1 MSELQDNILDD
12 HEHDDT
18 DLESLLAAAT
28 SSEFSLS
35 DGFTEEK
42 QEFEKLNSF
51 FEIVTSKEEKNLDHE
66 KKSVNI
72 EEAALTD
79 IDVADDTE
87 AELTKGEEFE
97 NDPALSLVSEDEF
110 NEESSGENTAEFV
123 EQPLSDLPQAEIEN
137 SGLTDDLE
145 SFLTLESDNAD
156 ASEFPEA
163 NSLLSDAE
171 KTSYDAGY
179 KEALEEFENAMVLEK
194 NSFKDLTETI
204 FSISDDFRER
214 LEDLIKTK
222 ICELSSE
229 LFEGQAHD
237 ISEALLKKIKTT
249 ADNILVEI
257 KDFRLELNHADYE
270 LLKTNDAAK
279 DLGFDLIEMP
289 DLRRGEFRIISDST
303 GFQQELSH

>member
-12 HEHDDT
+12 HKHDDT

-28 SSEFSLS
+28 ASEFSLS
-35 DGFTEEK
+35 DGFTAEK

-66 KKSVNI
+66 KKSANT
-72 EEAALTD
+72 EELAPTD

-87 AELTKGEEFE
+87 AELTAGEEFE
-97 NDPALSLVSEDEF
+97 SDPALSLVIGDEV
-110 NEESSGENTAEFV
+110 NEESFRENTAEFV
-123 EQPLSDLPQAEIEN
+123 EKPLSDLPQAETEN
-137 SGLTDDLE
+137 SDRPEDLE
-145 SFLTLESDNAD
+145 ALLTLESDNAD

-163 NSLLSDAE
+163 NSLLSEAE
-171 KTSYDAGY
+171 KTAYDAGY
-179 KEALEEFENAMVLEK
+179 KEALEEFEKAMVLEK

-204 FSISDDFRER
+204 FSISDDFREK

-229 LFEGQAHD
+229 LFDGKDHD

-249 ADNILVEI
+249 ADNILVGI

-270 LLKTNDAAK
+270 LLKINDAAK
-279 DLGFDLIEMP
+279 DLGFDLIEMT

>member
-1 MSELQDNILDD
+1 
-12 HEHDDT
+12 
-18 DLESLLAAAT
+18 LLAAAT

-51 FEIVTSKEEKNLDHE
+51 FEIVTSKDEKNLDHE
-66 KKSVNI
+66 KKSANI

-97 NDPALSLVSEDEF
+97 NDPALSLVSEDEV
-110 NEESSGENTAEFV
+110 NKESAGENTAEFV
-123 EQPLSDLPQAEIEN
+123 EKPLSDFPQAEIDN
-137 SGLTDDLE
+137 SDLDVDLE
-145 SFLTLESDNAD
+145 ALLTLESDNAD

-163 NSLLSDAE
+163 NSLLNEAE
-171 KTSYDAGY
+171 KIAYDAGY
-179 KEALEEFENAMVLEK
+179 KEALEEFEKAMELEK
-194 NSFKDLTETI
+194 NSFKDLTETM
-204 FSISDDFRER
+204 FSISDDFREK

-249 ADNILVEI
+249 ADNILVGI
-257 KDFRLELNHADYE
+257 KDFRLELNHADFE

-279 DLGFDLIEMP
+279 DLGFDLIEMT

-303 GFQQELSH
+303 GFQQKLSH

>member
-12 HEHDDT
+12 HKHDDT

-66 KKSVNI
+66 KKSANT
-72 EEAALTD
+72 EELAPTD

-87 AELTKGEEFE
+87 AELTEGEEFE
-97 NDPALSLVSEDEF
+97 SDPALSLVIGDEV
-110 NEESSGENTAEFV
+110 NEESFRENTAEFV
-123 EQPLSDLPQAEIEN
+123 EKPLSDLPQEETEN
-137 SGLTDDLE
+137 SDRPEDLE
-145 SFLTLESDNAD
+145 ALLTLESDNAD

-163 NSLLSDAE
+163 NSLLSEAE
-171 KTSYDAGY
+171 KTAYDAGY
-179 KEALEEFENAMVLEK
+179 KEALEEFEKAMVLEK

-249 ADNILVEI
+249 ADNILVGI

-270 LLKTNDAAK
+270 LLKINDAAK
-279 DLGFDLIEMP
+279 DLGFDLIEMT

>member
-12 HEHDDT
+12 HKHDDT

-28 SSEFSLS
+28 ASEFSLS
-35 DGFTEEK
+35 DGFTAEK

-66 KKSVNI
+66 KKSANT

-79 IDVADDTE
+79 IDVADDPK
-87 AELTKGEEFE
+87 AKLTKGEELE
-97 NDPALSLVSEDEF
+97 NDLALSLGSEDEV
-110 NEESSGENTAEFV
+110 NEESAGENTAEFV
-123 EQPLSDLPQAEIEN
+123 EKTLSDFPQAEIDN
-137 SGLTDDLE
+137 SDLDVDLE
-145 SFLTLESDNAD
+145 ALLTLESDNA
-156 ASEFPEA
+156 ASSEFPEA
-163 NSLLSDAE
+163 NSLLNEAE
-171 KTSYDAGY
+171 KIAYDAGY
-179 KEALEEFENAMVLEK
+179 KEALEEFEKAMELEK
-194 NSFKDLTETI
+194 NSFKDLTETM
-204 FSISDDFRER
+204 FSISDDFREK

-237 ISEALLKKIKTT
+237 ISEALLTKIKTK
-249 ADNILVEI
+249 ADNILVGI

-270 LLKTNDAAK
+270 LLKANDAAK
-279 DLGFDLIEMP
+279 DLGFDLIEMT

>member
-12 HEHDDT
+12 HKHDDT

-28 SSEFSLS
+28 SSEFSMS
-35 DGFTEEK
+35 DGFTAEK

-66 KKSVNI
+66 KKSANT

-79 IDVADDTE
+79 IDVADDPK
-87 AELTKGEEFE
+87 AKLTKGEELE
-97 NDPALSLVSEDEF
+97 NDLALSLGSEDEV
-110 NEESSGENTAEFV
+110 NEESAGENTAEFV
-123 EQPLSDLPQAEIEN
+123 EKPLSDFPQAEIDN
-137 SGLTDDLE
+137 SDLDVDLE
-145 SFLTLESDNAD
+145 ALLTLESDNAD

-163 NSLLSDAE
+163 NSLLNEAE
-171 KTSYDAGY
+171 KIAYDAGY
-179 KEALEEFENAMVLEK
+179 KEALEEFEKAMELEK
-194 NSFKDLTETI
+194 NSFKDLTETM
-204 FSISDDFRER
+204 FSISDDFREK

-249 ADNILVEI
+249 ADNILVGI
-257 KDFRLELNHADYE
+257 KDFRLELNHADFE

-279 DLGFDLIEMP
+279 DLGFDLIEMT

>member
-12 HEHDDT
+12 HKHDDT

-28 SSEFSLS
+28 ASEFSLS
-35 DGFTEEK
+35 DGFTVEK

-66 KKSVNI
+66 KKSANT
-72 EEAALTD
+72 EELGPTD

-87 AELTKGEEFE
+87 AELTEGEEFE
-97 NDPALSLVSEDEF
+97 SDPALSLVIGDEV
-110 NEESSGENTAEFV
+110 NEESFRENTAEFV
-123 EQPLSDLPQAEIEN
+123 EKPLSDLPQAEIEN
-137 SGLTDDLE
+137 SDRPDDLE
-145 SFLTLESDNAD
+145 ALLTLESDNAD

-163 NSLLSDAE
+163 NSLLSEAE
-171 KTSYDAGY
+171 KTAYDAGY
-179 KEALEEFENAMVLEK
+179 KEALEEFEKAMVLEK

-204 FSISDDFRER
+204 FSISDDFREK

-229 LFEGQAHD
+229 LFDGQDHY

-249 ADNILVEI
+249 ADNILVGI

-270 LLKTNDAAK
+270 LLKINDAVK
-279 DLGFDLIEMP
+279 DLGFDLIEMT
-289 DLRRGEFRIISDST
+289 DLRRGEFRIISGST

>member
-12 HEHDDT
+12 HKHDDT

-28 SSEFSLS
+28 SSEFSMS
-35 DGFTEEK
+35 DGFTAEK

-51 FEIVTSKEEKNLDHE
+51 FDIVTSKEEKNLDHE
-66 KKSVNI
+66 KKSANT

-79 IDVADDTE
+79 IDVADDPK
-87 AELTKGEEFE
+87 AKLTKGEEFE
-97 NDPALSLVSEDEF
+97 NDLAVSPVSEDEV
-110 NEESSGENTAEFV
+110 NEESAGENTAEFV
-123 EQPLSDLPQAEIEN
+123 EKPLSDLPQAEIDN
-137 SGLTDDLE
+137 SDRTVVLE
-145 SFLTLESDNAD
+145 SLLTLESDNAD

-163 NSLLSDAE
+163 NSLLNEAE
-171 KTSYDAGY
+171 KIAYDAGY
-179 KEALEEFENAMVLEK
+179 KEALEEFEKAMELEK
-194 NSFKDLTETI
+194 NSFKDLTETM
-204 FSISDDFRER
+204 FSISDDFREK

-249 ADNILVEI
+249 ADNILVGI
-257 KDFRLELNHADYE
+257 KDFRLELNHADFE

-279 DLGFDLIEMP
+279 DLGFDLIEMT

>member
-1 MSELQDNILDD
+1 MSELKDNILDD
-12 HEHDDT
+12 HKHDDT

-28 SSEFSLS
+28 SSEFSMS
-35 DGFTEEK
+35 DGFTAEK

-51 FEIVTSKEEKNLDHE
+51 FEIVTSKEEKNLNHE
-66 KKSVNI
+66 KKSANT

-79 IDVADDTE
+79 IDVADDPK
-87 AELTKGEEFE
+87 AKLTKGEEFE
-97 NDPALSLVSEDEF
+97 DDLALSMVSEDEV
-110 NEESSGENTAEFV
+110 NEESAGENTAEFV
-123 EQPLSDLPQAEIEN
+123 EKPLSDFPQAESAN
-137 SGLTDDLE
+137 SDLAVDLE
-145 SFLTLESDNAD
+145 ALLTLESDNAD
-156 ASEFPEA
+156 NSEFPEA
-163 NSLLSDAE
+163 NSLLNEGE
-171 KTSYDAGY
+171 KIAYDAGY
-179 KEALEEFENAMVLEK
+179 KEALEEFEKAMELEK
-194 NSFKDLTETI
+194 NSFKDLTETM
-204 FSISDDFRER
+204 FSISDDFREK

-237 ISEALLKKIKTT
+237 ISEALLTKIKTT
-249 ADNILVEI
+249 ADNILVGI

-279 DLGFDLIEMP
+279 DLGFDLIEMT

>member
-1 MSELQDNILDD
+1 MSELQDNILDN

-72 EEAALTD
+72 EEATLTD

-87 AELTKGEEFE
+87 AELTEGEEFE

-145 SFLTLESDNAD
+145 SLLTLESDNAD

-163 NSLLSDAE
+163 NSLLSDVE

-179 KEALEEFENAMVLEK
+179 KEALEEFEKAMVLEK

>member
-66 KKSVNI
+66 KKSANI

-87 AELTKGEEFE
+87 AELTEGEEFE

>member
-87 AELTKGEEFE
+87 AELTEGEEFE
-97 NDPALSLVSEDEF
+97 SDPALSLVIGDEV
-110 NEESSGENTAEFV
+110 NEESFRENTAEFV
-123 EQPLSDLPQAEIEN
+123 EKPLSDLPQAETEN
-137 SGLTDDLE
+137 SDSPEDLE
-145 SFLTLESDNAD
+145 ALLTLESDNAD

-163 NSLLSDAE
+163 NSLLSEAE
-171 KTSYDAGY
+171 KTAYDAGY
-179 KEALEEFENAMVLEK
+179 KEALEEFEKAMVLEK

-229 LFEGQAHD
+229 LFEGQAQD

-249 ADNILVEI
+249 ADNILVRI

-270 LLKTNDAAK
+270 LLKINDAAK
-279 DLGFDLIEMP
+279 DLGFDLIEMT

>member
-12 HEHDDT
+12 HKHDDT

-28 SSEFSLS
+28 ASEFSLS
-35 DGFTEEK
+35 DGFTVEK

-51 FEIVTSKEEKNLDHE
+51 FEIVTSKEEKNLDYE
-66 KKSVNI
+66 KKSANS
-72 EEAALTD
+72 EEAAPTD
-79 IDVADDTE
+79 IDVADDNE
-87 AELTKGEEFE
+87 SELTEGEEFE
-97 NDPALSLVSEDEF
+97 SDPALSLVIGDEV
-110 NEESSGENTAEFV
+110 NEESFRENTAEFV
-123 EQPLSDLPQAEIEN
+123 EKPLSDLPQAEIEN
-137 SGLTDDLE
+137 SDRPDDLE
-145 SFLTLESDNAD
+145 ALLTLESDNAD

-163 NSLLSDAE
+163 NSLLSEAE
-171 KTSYDAGY
+171 KTAYDAGY
-179 KEALEEFENAMVLEK
+179 KEALEEFEKAMVLEK

-204 FSISDDFRER
+204 FSISDDFREK

-229 LFEGQAHD
+229 LFDGKDHD

-249 ADNILVEI
+249 ADNILVGI

-270 LLKTNDAAK
+270 LLKINDAAK
-279 DLGFDLIEMP
+279 DLGFDLIEMT

>member
-12 HEHDDT
+12 HKHDDT

-28 SSEFSLS
+28 ASEFSLS
-35 DGFTEEK
+35 DGFTAEK
-42 QEFEKLNSF
+42 QEVEKLNSF

-66 KKSVNI
+66 KKSANT
-72 EEAALTD
+72 EELAPTD

-87 AELTKGEEFE
+87 AELTEGEEFE
-97 NDPALSLVSEDEF
+97 SDPALSLVIGDEV
-110 NEESSGENTAEFV
+110 NEESFRENTAEFV
-123 EQPLSDLPQAEIEN
+123 EKPLSDLPQAETEN
-137 SGLTDDLE
+137 SDHPEDLE
-145 SFLTLESDNAD
+145 ALLTLESDNAD

-163 NSLLSDAE
+163 NSLLSEAE
-171 KTSYDAGY
+171 KTAYDAGY
-179 KEALEEFENAMVLEK
+179 KEALEEFEKAMVLEK

-204 FSISDDFRER
+204 FSISDDFREK

-229 LFEGQAHD
+229 LFEGKDHD

-249 ADNILVEI
+249 ADNILVGI

-270 LLKTNDAAK
+270 LLKINDAAK
-279 DLGFDLIEMP
+279 DLGFDLIEMT

>member
-66 KKSVNI
+66 KKSANI

-79 IDVADDTE
+79 IDVADETE
-87 AELTKGEEFE
+87 AELTEGEEFE

-137 SGLTDDLE
+137 SGLTEDLE
-145 SFLTLESDNAD
+145 SLLTLESDNAD

-171 KTSYDAGY
+171 QTSYDAGY
-179 KEALEEFENAMVLEK
+179 KEALEEFEKAMVLEK

-229 LFEGQAHD
+229 LFEGQAQD

-249 ADNILVEI
+249 ADNILVGI

-270 LLKTNDAAK
+270 LLKINDAAK
-279 DLGFDLIEMP
+279 DLGFDLIEMT

>member
-12 HEHDDT
+12 QKHDDT

-28 SSEFSLS
+28 ASEFSLS
-35 DGFTEEK
+35 DGFTAEK

-51 FEIVTSKEEKNLDHE
+51 FEIVTSKEEKNLNYE
-66 KKSVNI
+66 KKSANT
-72 EEAALTD
+72 EEAAPTD
-79 IDVADDTE
+79 IDVADDNE
-87 AELTKGEEFE
+87 AELTEGEEFE
-97 NDPALSLVSEDEF
+97 SDPALSLVIGDEV
-110 NEESSGENTAEFV
+110 NEESFRENTAEFV
-123 EQPLSDLPQAEIEN
+123 EKPLSDLPQAEIEN
-137 SGLTDDLE
+137 SDRPDDLE
-145 SFLTLESDNAD
+145 ALLTLESDNAD
-156 ASEFPEA
+156 ASEFPES
-163 NSLLSDAE
+163 NSLLSEAE
-171 KTSYDAGY
+171 KTAYDAGY
-179 KEALEEFENAMVLEK
+179 KEALEEFEKAMVLEK

-204 FSISDDFRER
+204 FSISDDFREK

-229 LFEGQAHD
+229 LFDGKDHD

-249 ADNILVEI
+249 ADNILVGI

-270 LLKTNDAAK
+270 LLKINDAAK
-279 DLGFDLIEMP
+279 DLGFDLIEMT